1 MCKAGHICYL
11 NALEDDPVF
20 NNDTAGNLT
29 IITYGDL
36 CHPGYYCDKGT
47 SHMQE
52 CPQGTYNKDYG
63 GDSIMSCLD
72 CDPGKYCNG
81 TAQIDI
87 TGSLFCFSLMFFM
100 GTRGQ

>member
-1 MCKAGHICYL
+1 
-11 NALEDDPVF
+11 
-20 NNDTAGNLT
+20 
-29 IITYGDL
+29 
-36 CHPGYYCDKGT
+36 
-47 SHMQE
+47 MQE

-87 TGSLFCFSLMFFM
+87 TGSLFCFSLMFFY
-100 GTRGQ
+100 GDSRSINI